1 MSLIYKD
8 FRLNFIGLDREV
20 GAGKSAAVA
29 VPGGRAWLCPDRGT
43 GALKPYFDE
52 IHFKM
57 YDEPWWSHHA
67 LRDRLAQ
74 KPHVQGRVYAG
85 CAGMVN
91 LDYIAATK
99 APGAVLFDINPL
111 QTLFWN
117 GLIAEIAAQP
127 DNRKLG
133 TELPRFTEELYRRI
147 VALHGADV
155 IRDMD
160 PPEGRGRGW
169 GSPQAPYR
177 WMRYDDV
184 ENWMRGMFEKAER
197 GRNWLGDPVKYAHV
211 HRLCK
216 HDAVAAVTLDICDEA
231 ACARVG
237 EALRAARYFKGSDA
251 AGFESTASVGAGV
264 GLLYRSNVA
273 YYLKWSA
280 QDKAARMAG
289 YRAWLEQHP
298 GDTDPSAGAPVDYT
312 QRLVKGD
319 AYKAAHGNLRAW
331 FNREGGHMI
340 AADTTS
346 GGGGHASFRPRL
358 RAVKGPDIVAP

>member
-8 FRLNFIGLDREV
+8 FGLNFQGLDHEV
-20 GAGKSAAVA
+20 GPGKSAAVA
-29 VPGGRAWLCPDRGT
+29 VPGGRAWLCPDRGA

-52 IHFKM
+52 IHFRM

-67 LRDRLAQ
+67 LRDRLAR
-74 KPHVQGRVYAG
+74 KPALHGRVYAG

-91 LDYIAATK
+91 LDYAAATK
-99 APGAVLFDINPL
+99 GPGVLLYDINPL
-111 QTLFWN
+111 QALFWN
-117 GLIAEIAAQP
+117 SLISAIAAEP
-127 DNRKLG
+127 DNKLLAAS
-133 TELPRFTEELYRRI
+133 LPRFSEELYEKI

-160 PPEGRGRGW
+160 PPQGRGRGW

-184 ENWMRGMFEKAER
+184 ENWVRGMFDNTER

-211 HRLCK
+211 HQLCK
-216 HDAVAAVTLDICDEA
+216 HGAVAAVTLDICDSA
-231 ACARVG
+231 ACARVA
-237 EALRAARYFKGSDA
+237 ETLRIARYYEGSEE
-251 AGFESTASVGAGV
+251 AGFAKAASVGAGV

-280 QDKAARMAG
+280 QDKANRMAG
-289 YRAWLEQHP
+289 YRAWLEKHP
-298 GDTDPSAGAPVDYT
+298 GDIDPSGGAPVDYT
-312 QRLVKGD
+312 QRPVKGD
-319 AYKAAHGNLRAW
+319 VYKAAHGNLRAW
-331 FNREGGHMI
+331 FNREGGHII

-346 GGGGHASFRPRL
+346 EGGGHASFRPRL
-358 RAVKGPDIVAP
+358 RAVRGPDIVAP